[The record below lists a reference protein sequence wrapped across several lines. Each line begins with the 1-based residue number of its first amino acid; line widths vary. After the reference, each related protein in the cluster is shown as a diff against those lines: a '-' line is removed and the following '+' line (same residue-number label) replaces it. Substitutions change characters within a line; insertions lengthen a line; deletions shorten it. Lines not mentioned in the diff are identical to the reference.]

1 MGEGSDGDRV
11 IIKNFYQGMHMGNLS
26 GKNILMV
33 IPRNQFD
40 EDGLFVTRDFL
51 ESAGARVIVL
61 SKSGQ
66 EAVGTNRTGF
76 KPHGTI
82 IDWNKQ
88 AGVFGKYDAVLLVGG
103 KGAPKSLWDD
113 PILPQ
118 ILTDH
123 YRAEKV
129 VGAMGL
135 SVVVLARASFLIQKE
150 ASGPDDEAF
159 LNELEAGSCYYSG
172 EPVTC
177 CDRIVTASGGES
189 AKEFAQAVSGILID
203 EAVG

>member
-1 MGEGSDGDRV
+1 LVAFFWRTLMGS
-11 IIKNFYQGMHMGNLS
+11 LS

-40 EDGLFVTRDFL
+40 EEELFVTKEIL

-61 SKSGQ
+61 SQTGQ
-66 EAVGTNRTGF
+66 EAVGMNKMRF
-76 KPHGTI
+76 HPHGTI

-88 AGVFGKYDAVLLVGG
+88 EGIYGKYDAVLLVGG
-103 KGAPKSLWDD
+103 KGAVKSLWDD

-123 YRAEKV
+123 YRAAKV
-129 VGAMGL
+129 VAAIGL
-135 SVVVLARASFLIQKE
+135 SVVVLARASFLMQR
-150 ASGPDDEAF
+150 ASSGPDDEKF
-159 LNELEAGSCYYSG
+159 RHELEAGSGFYAD

-177 CDRIVTASGGES
+177 CDRIITASGGES
-189 AKEFAQAVSGILID
+189 AKEFAEAVSAAVID
-203 EAVG
+203 ETA

>member
-1 MGEGSDGDRV
+1 MGS
-11 IIKNFYQGMHMGNLS
+11 ML

-40 EDGLFVTRDFL
+40 EHELFATRELL

-61 SKSGQ
+61 SKTGQ
-66 EAVGTNRTGF
+66 EAVGTNKTRF
-76 KPHGTI
+76 QPHGTI

-88 AGVFGKYDAVLLVGG
+88 EGIFGKYDAVVLVGG

-123 YRAEKV
+123 YRAGKV
-129 VGAMGL
+129 IGAMGL
-135 SVVVLARASFLIQKE
+135 SVAVLARASFLIQMA
-150 ASGPDDEAF
+150 ASGPDEERF
-159 LNELEAGSCYYSG
+159 LTELTAGSSYYSE

-177 CDRIVTASGGES
+177 SDRIITACGGDA
-189 AKEFAQAVSGILID
+189 AKEFSEAVSA
-203 EAVG
+203 AVLDGTET